1 MAGWIK
7 IHRSM
12 REHWVFSKPD
22 YLRAWI
28 TILMEVNHSESKVL
42 INGKLMICGK
52 GESLKS
58 LDKWGSLFGSW
69 SKNKVYRFFNLLK
82 KDNMVELKN
91 ETVTTRITV
100 CNYCK
105 YQEKENGIRT
115 EAETVTEQQAEL
127 PTEQRRNTNKNVK
140 NVKNIKN
147 ENKYSARDARN
158 AVSDLDW
165 IDDKIWGEW
174 IDFKIKRR
182 AAITK
187 TVVDKNIKDLETLGT
202 DKANAVIIQ
211 SMDRGW
217 IGLFELKA
225 NNIQCPQPKSQTDIY
240 LEKRYEERLKANE
253 QK

>member
-1 MAGWIK
+1 M
-7 IHRSM
+7 HRGFAKM
-12 REHWVFSKPD
+12 YRKFLEWEWYNDMPCKTLYLHCL
-22 YLRAWI
+22 LRANHKDNNYKGRI
-28 TILMEVNHSESKVL
+28 VLKGSFLTGREELSKECGMTVQQVRTSLRKLKSTNHLTSESTSAGTVISVTDFDTYNGDNSATNQQFNQQVNHQLTSDQPAT
-42 INGKLMICGK
+42 N
-52 GESLKS
+52 
-58 LDKWGSLFGSW
+58 
-69 SKNKVYRFFNLLK
+69 
-82 KDNMVELKN
+82 
-91 ETVTTRITV
+91 
-100 CNYCK
+100 
-105 YQEKENGIRT
+105 
-115 EAETVTEQQAEL
+115 QQL
-127 PTEQRRNTNKNVK
+127 TTNKNVK
-140 NVKNIKN
+140 NVKNVKN

-158 AVSDLDW
+158 AVFDLDW